1 MKSGKNILIITERLP
16 RKAAFAFLL
25 FFNFF
30 IFLNSVLSAQSSDIV
45 NLTYNGGGNYTL
57 VERTDLRRYD
67 NGKYVGLVSREV
79 RSFITRT
86 SAPGNVASRASFYE
100 GSFYIEE
107 DTRRAS
113 VNVNQGLHDSIPS
126 AFRITSSGELIMTE
140 DHGYPSFRSFPAF
153 TSSSVKTGD
162 RWQAKAERAVDPLN
176 KGIPTKIPMYVEY
189 TYLGEG
195 QSRGQDVYILQ
206 AKWATR
212 YGISYTDWGGD
223 KDLQKAWGTHNA
235 TMHINKYTGY
245 AEVVRDSVDE
255 TFEYSDGN
263 KITFKGTISL
273 FTEYPPAVDRS
284 KIIPA
289 LQRALAL
296 NDEEVQKLS
305 EPLVKKGGAI
315 ARADGGS
322 AAGGS
327 SAGASG
333 YGGGTGTGLTVAGG
347 SGGLAGGSESVPGLP
362 GVGASY
368 SGSASDLG
376 SRLAQVQADKNPSG
390 KGKDIKVENTEAG
403 IRLTMQ
409 NLRFKPDSEELLPGE
424 EGRLDLIASLL
435 KEIPE
440 SQFLVEGHTASTG
453 NPKGEQRLSELRA
466 KSIAAE
472 LVKRGISGGRFIC
485 KGSGASKPVADN
497 SSAEGKALNRRVE
510 ITILE

>member
-1 MKSGKNILIITERLP
+1 MIIFAEKKQSNKAGIHRLLCVS
-16 RKAAFAFLL
+16 FFL
-25 FFNFF
+25 
-30 IFLNSVLSAQSSDIV
+30 FLNSLLFAQASDIV

-86 SAPGNVASRASFYE
+86 SAPGNGSSRASFYE

-113 VNVNQGLHDSIPS
+113 VNVNQGLHDSIPA

-153 TSSSVKTGD
+153 TSSSVKAGD
-162 RWQAKAERAVDPLN
+162 KWQAKAERAVDPLN

-223 KDLQKAWGTHNA
+223 RDLKSAWGTHNA

-296 NDEEVQKLS
+296 DDEEVEKLS

-315 ARADGGS
+315 ARADTGS
-322 AAGGS
+322 A
-327 SAGASG
+327 
-333 YGGGTGTGLTVAGG
+333 GGGNGAGLGQGEYGFYGNGKGAV
-347 SGGLAGGSESVPGLP
+347 SGKGALPSGNNTASSRLP
-362 GVGASY
+362 GANTTSY
-368 SGSASDLG
+368 SSDLG
-376 SRLAQVQADKNPSG
+376 KKIARAQDEKTSSG

-409 NLRFKPDSEELLPGE
+409 NLRFEPDSDQLLPGE
-424 EGRLDLIASLL
+424 EGCLDLIASLL

-472 LVKRGISGGRFIC
+472 LAKRGISVGRFIC
-485 KGSGASKPVADN
+485 KGSGASKPIGDN